1 MGYYISLVDGSRVV
15 GSVSDLTQRVI
26 TAAALIPL
34 MVWGVLGLPTA
45 YVALIFASIVLCG
58 AWEWGA
64 LAGWKQIHQRVAYTL
79 SFVPILFVVYWVS
92 TQPSGLLVILLLG
105 LSWWVLAGIIVVR
118 FQREEPALSMR
129 GTFKLTVVGWLI
141 LAPAWI
147 ALVALHGMGEIGPYL
162 VMFLMGLVWSADIG
176 AYFVGKRW
184 GRTRLASR
192 VSPGKSLEG
201 VAGAL
206 IVVGLVALPSGEIL
220 GVDGGQQVEF
230 VLLCL
235 ATVVI
240 SILGDLTESLVK
252 RKAGVKDSGGL
263 LPGHGGVLDR
273 IDSLTAAAPFFAL
286 GLIQLGMVV

>member
-1 MGYYISLVDGSRVV
+1 M
-15 GSVSDLTQRVI
+15 SDLAQRVI

-34 MVWGVLGLPTA
+34 MAWGVLGLPTG
-45 YVALIFASIVLCG
+45 YIALIFASIVLCG

-64 LAGWKQIHQRVAYTL
+64 LAGWNQIHQRVAYMF
-79 SFVPILFVVYWVS
+79 SFVPVLFVVHWIS
-92 TQPSGLLVILLLG
+92 TQPNGLLVVLLLG
-105 LSWWVLAGIIVVR
+105 LSWWVLACVTVIR
-118 FQREEPALSMR
+118 FQRQECELSMR
-129 GTFKLTVVGWLI
+129 GTFKPTVVGWFI

-162 VMFLMGLVWSADIG
+162 VMFLMVLIWSADIG

-201 VAGAL
+201 VGGAL
-206 IVVGLVALPSGEIL
+206 IVVGLIAFPSGELL
-220 GVDGGQQVEF
+220 GVDGDRRLDF

-240 SILGDLTESLVK
+240 SILGDLTESLFK
-252 RKAGVKDSGGL
+252 RRAGVKDSGGL

-273 IDSLTAAAPFFAL
+273 IDSLLAAAPFFAF

>member
-1 MGYYISLVDGSRVV
+1 MGHYVSLVSGRVV
-15 GSVSDLTQRVI
+15 GSVSDLTRRVI

-34 MVWGVLGLPTA
+34 MVWGVLGLPTG
-45 YVALIFASIVLCG
+45 YIALIFASIVLCG

-64 LAGWKQIHQRVAYTL
+64 LAGWNQIYQRVAYTL
-79 SFVPILFVVYWVS
+79 SLVPVLFVVYWVS
-92 TQPSGLLVILLLG
+92 TQPNGLLVILLLG
-105 LSWWVLAGIIVVR
+105 LLWWVLACVAVVR
-118 FQREEPALSMR
+118 FQKEKSGLSM
-129 GTFKLTVVGWLI
+129 GGAFKPTIVGWFI

-147 ALVALHGMGEIGPYL
+147 ALVALHGMGEIGPYS
-162 VMFLMGLVWSADIG
+162 VMFLMGLIWSADIG

-184 GRTRLASR
+184 GRTRFASR

-206 IVVGLVALPSGEIL
+206 IVVGLVALPGGEFL
-220 GVDGGQQVEF
+220 GVDGDQQVEF

-240 SILGDLTESLVK
+240 SILGDLTESLIK
-252 RKAGVKDSGGL
+252 RRAGVKDSGGL

-273 IDSLTAAAPFFAL
+273 IDSLTAAAPFFAF
-286 GLIQLGMVV
+286 GLMQLGMVV

>member
-1 MGYYISLVDGSRVV
+1 MGCYISLVDGGRVV
-15 GSVSDLTQRVI
+15 GSVSDLIQRVI

-34 MVWGVLGLPTA
+34 MVWSVLALPTGHI
-45 YVALIFASIVLCG
+45 ALIFASIVLGG

-64 LAGWKQIHQRVAYTL
+64 LAGWNLVRQRVAYTL

-92 TQPSGLLVILLLG
+92 TRPHGLLVILLLG
-105 LSWWVLAGIIVVR
+105 LLWWVLACIAVVR
-118 FQREEPALSMR
+118 FQREASGLSMR
-129 GTFKLTVVGWLI
+129 GTFKLTVAGWLI

-147 ALVALHGMGEIGPYL
+147 ALVALHGMGEFGPYL
-162 VMFLMGLVWSADIG
+162 VMFLMGLIWSADIG

-206 IVVGLVALPSGEIL
+206 IVVGLVALPSGRIL
-220 GVDGGQQVEF
+220 GLDGGQQVEF

-235 ATVVI
+235 TTVVV

-252 RKAGVKDSGGL
+252 RRAGVKDSGGL